1 MKVNIIKRIILLT
14 MVVTSITCTAIENNI
29 TVTYYQNE
37 KLMIC
42 TLDKNSQNICVML
55 VEYLEKM
62 KNADRE
68 MKEFSKKK
76 GGERKKEDFW
86 TIHEIVNNND
96 STEFIR
102 ADFLSQTG
110 PLHMGI
116 KRTYKNRELIAEN
129 AVRNKGYDIYYFK
142 NSNVSKFLTQG
153 KKHAILEFFPS
164 GKLKVF
170 SIEEKDGDWFYVEW
184 DENGKVIEN
193 DSKPKSLSSAGNKP
207 TS

>member
-129 AVRNKGYDIYYFK
+129 AVRNKGYDIYYLK

-193 DSKPKSLSSAGNKP
+193 YSKPKSLSSAGNKP